1 MTTKLLT
8 AAVLALA
15 SMGASV
21 AFAGSFTEAS
31 NPKFEGEAV
40 YASKNATPF
49 VSTLSRAQVQS
60 EAVAAIKAG
69 TMTVKQGTEDYE
81 VAIARTDSAVSTL
94 SRAQVREE
102 AVIANKNGTAFV
114 AHGPSAHSD
123 AY

>member
-1 MTTKLLT
+1 MKNSTLT
-8 AAVLALA
+8 AAILALA
-15 SMGASV
+15 SIGASA
-21 AFAGSFTEAS
+21 AFAGSFTDAS

-49 VSTLSRAQVQS
+49 VSTLTRAQVQA

-69 TMTVKQGTEDYE
+69 TITIKQGTQDYE
-81 VAIARTDSAVSTL
+81 VATAKTDTTVSTL

-114 AHGPSAHSD
+114 AHGPSAQSD